1 MSAPSLLAAAVSGLT
16 GDLSSPLEV
25 LALGS
30 ALVAAALVVVSAF
43 VKTMIP
49 LRWLAVGGNLGFLV
63 YGALHPSPVMVLLH
77 GALLPINVW
86 RARDMVRLTRRVSAA
101 AAAQDLSGVWLKPY
115 MRSRRLKAGQVLFR
129 KGDAATHLYFLAE
142 GRIVFDEIGE
152 TMEAGGLFG
161 EIAFF
166 APDRKRSLTA
176 RCSTGCTVL
185 SIDET
190 TFQQLYF
197 QNPSFGFQIVTL
209 VAGRL
214 MADRRRL
221 QDQLAAARAGAPEP
235 AIDMG
240 APGQPAPLTPR
251 PGARLP
257 E

>member
-1 MSAPSLLAAAVSGLT
+1 
-16 GDLSSPLEV
+16 
-25 LALGS
+25 
-30 ALVAAALVVVSAF
+30 VSAF

-49 LRWLAVGGNLGFLV
+49 LRWLAVGGNVGFLV

-86 RARDMVRLTRRVSAA
+86 RATDMVRLTRRVSAA

-115 MRSRRLKAGQVLFR
+115 MRKRRYRAGQVLFH
-129 KGDAATHLYFLAE
+129 KGDAATHLYFLAD
-142 GRIVFDEIGE
+142 GRIVFDEIHE
-152 TMEAGGLFG
+152 AMEAGELFG

-166 APDRKRSLTA
+166 APDKKRSLTA
-176 RCSTGCTVL
+176 RCLTHCTVL
-185 SIDET
+185 CIDES

-221 QDQLAAARAGAPEP
+221 QEQLAAARAAVP
-235 AIDMG
+235 D
-240 APGQPAPLTPR
+240 LTPR
-251 PGARLP
+251 TSAPLP

>member
-1 MSAPSLLAAAVSGLT
+1 MSAPSSFAAAVAGLT
-16 GDLSSPLEV
+16 GDLSSPLDV

-30 ALVAAALVVVSAF
+30 VLVAAALVVVSAF
-43 VKTMIP
+43 VRTMIP
-49 LRWLAVGGNLGFLV
+49 LRWLAVGGNVGFLV
-63 YGALHPSPVMVLLH
+63 YGALHPAPVMALLH

-86 RARDMVRLTRRVSAA
+86 RATDMVRLTRRVSAA

-115 MRSRRLKAGQVLFR
+115 MRKRRYRAGQVLFH
-129 KGDAATHLYFLAE
+129 KGDAATHLYFLAD
-142 GRIVFDEIGE
+142 GRIVFEEIHE
-152 TMEAGGLFG
+152 SMEAGALFG

-176 RCSTGCTVL
+176 RCLTHCTVL
-185 SIDET
+185 CIDET

-214 MADRRRL
+214 MADQRRL
-221 QDQLAAARAGAPEP
+221 QDQLAAARA
-235 AIDMG
+235 
-240 APGQPAPLTPR
+240 PAPL
-251 PGARLP
+251 P